1 MSINLND
8 SPTHFIVL
16 NTVYKNINNLDK
28 NHKNTEL
35 TKSEV
40 ETILKKLEIQ

>member
-8 SPTHFIVL
+8 SLIHFIVL
-16 NTVYKNINNLDK
+16 NTIYKNINIVDK
-28 NHKNTEL
+28 IIKFTKL

-40 ETILKKLEIQ
+40 ETILNELET